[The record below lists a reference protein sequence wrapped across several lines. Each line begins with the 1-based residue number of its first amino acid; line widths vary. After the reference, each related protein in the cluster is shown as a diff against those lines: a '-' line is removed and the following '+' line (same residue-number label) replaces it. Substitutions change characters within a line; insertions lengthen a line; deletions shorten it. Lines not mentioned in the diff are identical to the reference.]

1 MKIAANIK
9 VLLLLLLLLPGAQ
22 WGCTH
27 DSEEELYGKP
37 DIANCDL
44 SQATYALT
52 VRPIL
57 QQHCYSC
64 HASSIA
70 SGTVTL
76 DDYAGVKKQMDNGKL
91 LGSIKH
97 LPGHPPMP
105 QNGPKLSDCH
115 IALITK
121 WFDAGAL
128 NN

>member
-1 MKIAANIK
+1 MRIAGNIK
-9 VLLLLLLLLPGAQ
+9 VLLLLLGTQ
-22 WGCTH
+22 WGIGGCTN

-37 DIANCDL
+37 DINNCDL
-44 SQATYALT
+44 RQVTYALT

-64 HASSIA
+64 HTTGFA
-70 SGTVTL
+70 SGNVTL
-76 DDYAGVKKQMDNGKL
+76 DDYTGVKKQMDNGKL

-105 QNGPKLSDCH
+105 QNGPKLSDCN
-115 IALITK
+115 IARITK
-121 WFDAGAL
+121 WYDSGAL